1 MVMFMEM
8 GMKETMTDVVMKM
21 MLLMVMVLLLLVV
34 MMLLIRRAIFRL
46 QLSGSPSKFNTDS
59 MCRI

>member
-8 GMKETMTDVVMKM
+8 GMKEKMADVVMKI
-21 MLLMVMVLLLLVV
+21 LLLLVMLLVVVVV

>member
-1 MVMFMEM
+1 MFMEM
-8 GMKETMTDVVMKM
+8 GMKEKMADVVMKI
-21 MLLMVMVLLLLVV
+21 LLLLLVV
-34 MMLLIRRAIFRL
+34 MLLLLVVVMMLLIGRAIFRL

>member
-8 GMKETMTDVVMKM
+8 GMKEKMADVVMKI
-21 MLLMVMVLLLLVV
+21 LLVV
-34 MMLLIRRAIFRL
+34 VMLSVVVMLLIGRAIFRL